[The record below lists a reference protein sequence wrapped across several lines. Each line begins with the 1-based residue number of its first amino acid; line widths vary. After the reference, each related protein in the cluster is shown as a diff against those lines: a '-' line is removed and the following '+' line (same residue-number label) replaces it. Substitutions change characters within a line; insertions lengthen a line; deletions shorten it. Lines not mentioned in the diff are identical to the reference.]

1 MVSNPEN
8 SYHRGRSRREKEASA
23 ECMALAT
30 CDFLGDS
37 VSLWWILHLTM
48 LNLLSYNRAQMI
60 TVSKEDYLKAILE
73 AESEGE
79 TVISATLAHW
89 LSVSPPAVTMA
100 LRRLKKDSL
109 VRVQGDGHVGLTP
122 AGRKIAR
129 KLTLRHHLIE
139 RMLSEMFGMEWYKVH
154 DEAERL
160 EHAVSRDFEAKLLR
174 KLGRGGACPHG
185 NLSELESPASR
196 RRRGLLLLA
205 HAEPAKHYVVSG
217 IYERDRQLL
226 EFLEGRGVRP
236 GARLQVSGRNYD
248 QTLSLHTDAGAV
260 SLGRMAAERVWVI
273 AEAGPGKPISSS
285 RRERKV
291 LVHNSPK

>member
-1 MVSNPEN
+1 
-8 SYHRGRSRREKEASA
+8 
-23 ECMALAT
+23 
-30 CDFLGDS
+30 
-37 VSLWWILHLTM
+37 
-48 LNLLSYNRAQMI
+48 MI

-100 LRRLKKDSL
+100 LRRLKKDGL
-109 VRVQGDGHVGLTP
+109 VRVQGDGHVGLTS

-139 RMLSEMFGMEWYKVH
+139 RMLSEIFGMEWFRVH

-160 EHAVSRDFEAKLLR
+160 EHAVSPDFEARLLA

-185 NLSELESPASR
+185 NLSELESPGSR
-196 RRRGLLLLA
+196 RRRGLVLLA
-205 HAEPAKHYVVSG
+205 HAEAGKNYVVSG
-217 IYERDRQLL
+217 IYERDRHLL

-236 GARLQVSGRNYD
+236 GARVHVAGRNYD
-248 QTLSLHTDAGAV
+248 QTLTLATDAGTVA
-260 SLGRMAAERVWVI
+260 LGRSAAEKVWVTG
-273 AEAGPGKPISSS
+273 ERSKSLRISSHS
-285 RRERKV
+285 
-291 LVHNSPK
+291 SS

>member
-1 MVSNPEN
+1 
-8 SYHRGRSRREKEASA
+8 
-23 ECMALAT
+23 
-30 CDFLGDS
+30 
-37 VSLWWILHLTM
+37 
-48 LNLLSYNRAQMI
+48 MI

-100 LRRLKKDSL
+100 LRRLKKDGL
-109 VRVQGDGHVGLTP
+109 VRVQTKGQVRLTA

-129 KLTLRHHLIE
+129 HLALRHHLIE

-160 EHAVSRDFEAKLLR
+160 EHAVSPDFEAKLLA

-196 RRRGLLLLA
+196 RRRGLLRLA
-205 HAEPAKHYVVSG
+205 EAEPGQSYVVSG
-217 IYERDRQLL
+217 IYERDRRLL
-226 EFLEGRGVRP
+226 VFLEARGIRP
-236 GARLQVSGRNYD
+236 KARLAVVDRNYD
-248 QTLSLHTDAGAV
+248 QTLTLDTDAGTIA
-260 SLGRMAAERVWVI
+260 LGGTAAEKVWVN
-273 AEAGPGKPISSS
+273 P
-285 RRERKV
+285 R
-291 LVHNSPK
+291 